1 MLQDAGI
8 TWTTT
13 LRPRIGHTRWRVK
26 DCLLGGTVLI
36 IQNMERTMSS
46 EYIYFTTQFSRL
58 PYIHHCKLN

>member
-13 LRPRIGHTRWRVK
+13 PRPRIGHTRWRVK

-46 EYIYFTTQFSRL
+46 EYIYFTTQF
-58 PYIHHCKLN
+58 